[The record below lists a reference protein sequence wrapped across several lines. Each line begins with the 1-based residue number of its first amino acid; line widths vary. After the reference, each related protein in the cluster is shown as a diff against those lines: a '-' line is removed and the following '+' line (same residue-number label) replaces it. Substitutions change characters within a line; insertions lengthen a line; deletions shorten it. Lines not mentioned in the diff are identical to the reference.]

1 MRRGTGDS
9 DTWETRL
16 ESASESSTAVGSRFG
31 SIVIRHQRG
40 ESGGNVETR
49 EGLLL
54 DEEDGGARRDG

>member
-16 ESASESSTAVGSRFG
+16 ESASESSTAGSRFG

-40 ESGGNVETR
+40 ESAGNMETR
-49 EGLLL
+49 EGLL
-54 DEEDGGARRDG
+54 DEEDVARRDGRN